1 MAYVYI
7 IIVLALIEYMV
18 FGALVGRAREKY
30 GVKAPAITGNDIFE
44 RTFRVHQNTLEGLVI
59 FLPALW
65 MFGTFVSAYI
75 AAGLGLLGI
84 VGRAIYARAYIGDPA
99 RRGPGIMICGVVNAV
114 LLLGGL
120 YGLVRSIL

>member
-7 IIVLALIEYMV
+7 VIVLALLEYMV
-18 FGALVGRAREKY
+18 FGALVGRARAKY
-30 GVKAPAITGNDIFE
+30 GVMAPAISGHEIFE

-65 MFGTFVSAYI
+65 IFGAFVSAYV

-84 VGRAIYARAYIGDPA
+84 VGRAIYARGYIADPA
-99 RRGPGIMICGVVNAV
+99 KRGTGIMICGTVNAV
-114 LLLGGL
+114 LVLGGL
-120 YGLVRSIL
+120 YGLVRSLL